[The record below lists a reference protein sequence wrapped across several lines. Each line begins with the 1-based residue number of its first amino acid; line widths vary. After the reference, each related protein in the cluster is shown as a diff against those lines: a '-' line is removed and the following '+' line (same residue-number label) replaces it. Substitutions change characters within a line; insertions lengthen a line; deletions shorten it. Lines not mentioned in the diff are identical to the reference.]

1 MTSAL
6 RKDAVVQPD
15 GTIALSVPELAPGQH
30 VRVTI
35 ETSGAAGDNETA
47 ETSDRPLTAV
57 ELLKLPRAERDRIL
71 AQAAAEAAEAYH
83 TDPELTDFAAFG
95 EDDLHDAQPE

>member
-6 RKDAVVQPD
+6 RKDAIVQPD
-15 GTIALSVPELAPGQH
+15 GTIALSVPELAPGQR

-35 ETSGAAGDNETA
+35 EPSGAADDDETGG
-47 ETSDRPLTAV
+47 TSDRPLTAV

-71 AQAAAEAAEAYH
+71 ARAAEEAAEAYR
-83 TDPELTDFAAFG
+83 TDADLTDFEAFG